1 MTTEQMYELRTIE
14 NKQLK
19 KVVDQ
24 LIKENKELKEKLE
37 ENINASKN

>member
-1 MTTEQMYELRTIE
+1 MTLQQMYELRSLE
-14 NKQLK
+14 NKQLR

-37 ENINASKN
+37 EK